1 MDILT
6 IAGLGKSFGNQRVLD
21 DLSFSVPEG
30 TIYGFIG
37 KNGSGKTTTMKIVL
51 GLLQSDAGEISVCG
65 EKVHYGDTRAN
76 RFIGYLPDVPEFY
89 GFMTPKEYL
98 RLCGDITGMPS
109 ALIQTKS
116 AELLDLVG
124 LADVKKRIGTFSRGM
139 KQRLGIAQALL
150 NEPRLLICDEPTS
163 ALDPIGRREI
173 LDILLKVKERTT
185 VIFSTHVLTDVEAIC
200 DRVGILDGGK
210 IVLTGSVSELK
221 NTYSRHSC
229 TVIFRTPAD
238 AAVFQADPRIKLTK
252 AALRAKEPS
261 VTIQADDP
269 EVTMAL
275 IIQILGDTGLVPLRL
290 ETAEPKLEDIFLE
303 VVR

>member
-1 MDILT
+1 MDILM

-30 TIYGFIG
+30 SIYGFIG

-51 GLLQSDAGEISVCG
+51 GLLQSDAGEISICG
-65 EKVHYGDTRAN
+65 EKVHYGDTRTN

-89 GFMTPKEYL
+89 GFMTAKEYL

-116 AELLDLVG
+116 EELLDLVG

-185 VIFSTHVLTDVEAIC
+185 VLFSTHVLTDVEAIC

-221 NTYSRHSC
+221 TTYSKHSC
-229 TVIFRTPAD
+229 TVTFRTPAD
-238 AAVFQADPRIKLTK
+238 AAVFQGDPRINLTNT
-252 AALRAKEPS
+252 ALRAKDPS
-261 VTIQADDP
+261 VTIKADDP

-275 IIQILGDTGLVPLRL
+275 IIRILGETGLVPLRL